1 MNVIR
6 NIFARLYAG
15 IFLPAIQGV
24 FFEDRDD
31 AGSYGGILNGY
42 SQTVVIH
49 KQPFT
54 NNRRKKTRA
63 CGFLSSLQLSLKQ
76 RESKIR

>member
-24 FFEDRDD
+24 LSKIRMRGAV
-31 AGSYGGILNGY
+31 AGFC
-42 SQTVVIH
+42 TDIH
-49 KQPFT
+49 KQPIT

>member
-31 AGSYGGILNGY
+31 AGSLGGILKGY
-42 SQTVVIH
+42 SQIVATH
-49 KQPFT
+49 K
-54 NNRRKKTRA
+54 
-63 CGFLSSLQLSLKQ
+63 
-76 RESKIR
+76 